1 MKDYIKLPSDFQ
13 HWKYYDN
20 TEMVRL
26 FLHIILVA
34 KRSRC
39 IENGVVIDKGQ
50 ALISRRSICRELGIS
65 EGNYR
70 TLIKKLI
77 HDGYCSIRS
86 NNHYSLI
93 TVNRYDNYLER
104 PTNDPQMTHATDYK
118 SENYGT
124 LRPTNDPQ
132 TTHATEN
139 DPQMTHATDYKS
151 ENYGTLR
158 PTNDPQTVLRKAKE
172 EIKKEENSPHTP
184 YKEERNQ
191 EESRKEKKPVKT
203 KAELIADM
211 ERRKKVFYSS
221 LIPYLLTY
229 GKEMLREFFDYWS
242 EPNKSQTKMRF
253 EQQTTWALNLRLAR
267 WANNNNKYS
276 KSNGAYQQNN
286 GRAEREAAVETRIRE
301 ILSDDACEPSEAE
314 RRANAII
321 EASLHRKEIRQ

>member
-132 TTHATEN
+132 T
-139 DPQMTHATDYKS
+139 
-151 ENYGTLR
+151 
-158 PTNDPQTVLRKAKE
+158 VLRKAKE

-191 EESRKEKKPVKT
+191 EESRKEKKQEKSRKEKKPVKT

>member
-104 PTNDPQMTHATDYK
+104 PT
-118 SENYGT
+118 
-124 LRPTNDPQ
+124 
-132 TTHATEN
+132 N

>member
-1 MKDYIKLPSDFQ
+1 MKGYIKLPSDFQ
-13 HWKYYDN
+13 HWKYYNN

-39 IENGVVIDKGQ
+39 IENGIVIDKGQ

-104 PTNDPQMTHATDYK
+104 PTNDPQT
-118 SENYGT
+118 
-124 LRPTNDPQ
+124 
-132 TTHATEN
+132 
-139 DPQMTHATDYKS
+139 THATDYKS

-184 YKEERNQ
+184 YKEEIKKG
-191 EESRKEKKPVKT
+191 ESRKENIHITCAREKPVKT